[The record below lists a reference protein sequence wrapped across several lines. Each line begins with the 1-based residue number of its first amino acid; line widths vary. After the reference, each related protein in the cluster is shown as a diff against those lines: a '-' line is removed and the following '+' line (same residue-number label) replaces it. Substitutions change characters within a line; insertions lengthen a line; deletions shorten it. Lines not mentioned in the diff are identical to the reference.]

1 MDTPFSKS
9 AVPRPARNPFAR
21 YQISLMDWY
30 IVREIT
36 LPFLFGVGAFSSI
49 GISVGALFELIRR
62 VTESGL
68 SITLAMQIF
77 ALKMPEFIV
86 LAFPMSTLLA
96 TMMSYSRM
104 SADSELIALRGCG
117 VSIRRIIAPAIVF
130 SIMVTGVTFAFN
142 ELITPAANYQAD
154 MTLNR
159 ALNADRPPFTERN
172 ILYREFEDVE
182 GAGGRDDDEEQRM
195 KRLFYAERFDGER
208 MYELTVLDYTQ
219 EGLSQIISADSAI
232 FDLEAKTWDFYD
244 GTIYAVSPDGSFRHI
259 VKFENQEVQLPSTPF
274 DIANNIKDD
283 AEMNIAEASRYLR
296 EVISKTGNERL
307 IRTFEIRIQQKYAL
321 PFVCVVFGLVG
332 AALGVRPQRNG
343 RATSFGISVIIIFG
357 YYLLAFISNAMG
369 EVGVLSPFL
378 SAWIPT
384 LLFLAIGVYLMQR
397 ASN

>member
-1 MDTPFSKS
+1 
-9 AVPRPARNPFAR
+9 
-21 YQISLMDWY
+21 MDWY
-30 IVREIT
+30 ILREIM

-62 VTESGL
+62 VTDSGL
-68 SITLAMQIF
+68 SIGLAMQIF

-154 MTLNR
+154 MTLDR
-159 ALNADRPPFTERN
+159 ALNSERPPFTERN
-172 ILYREFEDVE
+172 ILYREFED
-182 GAGGRDDDEEQRM
+182 ADDDPNEQQM
-195 KRLFYAERFDGER
+195 KRLFYAQRFDGDR
-208 MYELTVLDYTQ
+208 MYGLTVLDYTQ

-232 FDLEAKTWDFYD
+232 FDLQEKTWDFFD

-259 VKFENQEVQLPSTPF
+259 IKFENQEVQLPSTPF
-274 DIANNIKDD
+274 DIANRTKDD
-283 AEMNIAEASRYLR
+283 AEMNIAEASQYLR
-296 EVISKTGNERL
+296 DVISKTGNERL

-332 AALGVRPQRNG
+332 ASLGVRPQRTG
-343 RATSFGISVIIIFG
+343 KATSFGISVIIIFG
-357 YYLLAFISNAMG
+357 YYLLAFISNALG
-369 EVGVLSPFL
+369 EVGVLSPFM

-384 LLFLAIGVYLMQR
+384 FLFLGVGIYLMQR
-397 ASN
+397 VSN